1 MGVRIL
7 LTLCQIV
14 VVPFSILWLFN
25 IALESG
31 PLVDDLYWC
40 IVIHLFQK
48 YDFSNYVK

>member
-25 IALESG
+25 IALEPG
-31 PLVDDLYWC
+31 PLIDDLY
-40 IVIHLFQK
+40 IDL
-48 YDFSNYVK
+48 